1 MYLYKKK
8 SYSSPNSAQLFKF
21 RERLLKEFI
30 LTEKYYN
37 DPRLIEIWLE
47 HANYSRDS
55 KYILAFMFDKKIGEH
70 DIKFWL
76 ALSQMYE
83 CNNNSLLANDAL
95 LTIIKKKESELRAC
109 QTQETSLS
117 TSNNKMDEEPS
128 QSSSEN
134 FENLENHRSSED
146 AGNLQGQAFGGQ
158 SEVTVGLLNG
168 FRDQSSFDLAND
180 TSTMNVESQKKAI
193 RVKKTLLES
202 QISILQSHLA
212 NFEER
217 VYNELKHP
225 ENGYWPNSQPQVR
238 DNVQIEN
245 KVFNHICEMTLD
257 THIEKFASELTNPF
271 YSDQKPFKIS
281 TTKKKRPKDS
291 WKHCEFRTL
300 DELIGQTKVGKNLVY
315 VDEDDRQGLIA
326 SSTILSKELQF
337 LMIKTGIRPSKKKKL
352 FGESGRRDDGED
364 GNDKFWIYE
373 ENFLQKQVEL
383 VKRGV
388 RKIGGAKGS
397 KSKKNEGVS
406 SCQSSVF
413 GGICLV
419 QEPPQNSPQRKT
431 GELTIALSNN
441 TESV

>member
-1 MYLYKKK
+1 
-8 SYSSPNSAQLFKF
+8 
-21 RERLLKEFI
+21 
-30 LTEKYYN
+30 
-37 DPRLIEIWLE
+37 
-47 HANYSRDS
+47 
-55 KYILAFMFDKKIGEH
+55 
-70 DIKFWL
+70 
-76 ALSQMYE
+76 MYE
-83 CNNNSLLANDAL
+83 RNNNSLLANDAL
-95 LTIIKKKESELRAC
+95 LTILKKKESELRAC
-109 QTQETSLS
+109 QIQETSLS
-117 TSNNKMDEEPS
+117 TSNNKIDEELS
-128 QSSSEN
+128 HSSSEN
-134 FENLENHRSSED
+134 FENLENHQSSGD
-146 AGNLQGQAFGGQ
+146 AGNLQAQAFGGQ
-158 SEVTVGLLNG
+158 EEVTLGLLNG
-168 FRDQSSFDLAND
+168 FWDQSSFYLVND
-180 TSTMNVESQKKAI
+180 SSAMNVESQKKAI

-217 VYNELKHP
+217 VYTELKHP

-238 DNVQIEN
+238 DYVQIEK

-257 THIEKFASELTNPF
+257 THIEKLVSELTNPF
-271 YSDQKPFKIS
+271 YSDQKPFRIS
-281 TTKKKRPKDS
+281 TTKKKRPNDS

-300 DELIGQTKVGKNLVY
+300 DELIGQTNVGKNLVY
-315 VDEDDRQGLIA
+315 VDEDDWKGLIA

-337 LMIKTGIRPSKKKKL
+337 WMIKTGIRPSKKKKL